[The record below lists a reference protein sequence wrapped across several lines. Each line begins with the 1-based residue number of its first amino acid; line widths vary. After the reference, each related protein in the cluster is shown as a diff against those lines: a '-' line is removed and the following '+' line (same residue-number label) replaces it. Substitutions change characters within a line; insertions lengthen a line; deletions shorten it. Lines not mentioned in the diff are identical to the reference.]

1 MIPENKDKNGR
12 RRSFFGPI
20 LLITI
25 GLIFLGNNLGLIP
38 GEGWEMIWRLW
49 PILLIIAGLNDLV
62 RREGIAWPIL
72 LIGAG
77 VFFLLNNFGPR
88 IWVSWTQIIQLWPV
102 LLIAAGI
109 DLVFK
114 GNSIWFTVGGV
125 VLTLVMVGGSI
136 WIVREGFQI
145 ATDYTEIREVFS
157 EEIRQMEVDLSL
169 GAGELILGSDT
180 PDGVLVFGSITPNKH
195 IDKISTGDSAIQYQ
209 LEHSEPGFYPHTAR
223 WELGLTDDLVADL
236 AVNNGAGEVILSLEK
251 LDLASLD
258 LNQGVGRMVVRLPE
272 MDSDQVLIKQAV
284 GTIHIQIPDN
294 YYVAIDAQNGLSK
307 VDFPADFELE
317 DGYYVSPGANRSNAE
332 LFIVVEQAIGLI
344 NIQYTR

>member
-1 MIPENKDKNGR
+1 MIPENKDKNGK

-88 IWVSWTQIIQLWPV
+88 VWVSWTQIIQLWPV

-114 GNSIWFTVGGV
+114 GESIWYTVTGV
-125 VLTLVMVGGSI
+125 VLTLVLIGGSI
-136 WIVREGFQI
+136 WIVREGFQV
-145 ATDYTEIREVFS
+145 AAGYTEIREVFS
-157 EEIRQMEVDLSL
+157 EEVNQMELDLSL

-180 PDGVLVFGSITPNKH
+180 PDGVLVFGSITPDKH
-195 IDKISTGDSAIQYQ
+195 TDQLSVEGSTILYQ

-236 AVNNGAGEVILSLEK
+236 VVNNGAGEVILSLEK
-251 LDLASLD
+251 LNLASLD

-317 DGYYVSPGANRSNAE
+317 DGYYVSPGASRLNAD
-332 LFIVVEQAIGLI
+332 LLIVVEQAIGLI
-344 NIQYTR
+344 IFQYAR

>member
-1 MIPENKDKNGR
+1 MNSENKYNNGKR
-12 RRSFFGPI
+12 RGFFGPI

-49 PILLIIAGLNDLV
+49 PILLIIAGLNDLI

-88 IWVSWTQIIQLWPV
+88 VWISWTQIIQLWPI

-114 GNSIWFTVGGV
+114 GDSIWFTIAGV
-125 VLTLVMVGGSI
+125 VLTVVLIGGSV
-136 WIVREGFQI
+136 WIVREGFHV
-145 ATDYTEIREVFS
+145 AADYTEIREVFS
-157 EEIRQMEVDLSL
+157 EEVDQMELDISL

-180 PDGVLVFGSITPNKH
+180 LDGVLVFGSITPDKH
-195 IDKISTGDSAIQYQ
+195 TDQISTKGNTILYQ
-209 LEHSEPGFYPHTAR
+209 LEHNEPGIYPHTAR
-223 WELGLTDDLVADL
+223 WELDMTEGLTADL
-236 AVNNGAGEVILSLEK
+236 IVNNGAGEVILSLEK

-258 LNQGVGRMVVRLPE
+258 LNQGVGRLLVRLPE

-284 GTIHIQIPDN
+284 GTILIQIPEN
-294 YYVAIDAQNGLSK
+294 VYVAVDAQNGLSK

-317 DGYYVSPGANRSNAE
+317 DGYYVSPGASYSNAE
-332 LFIVVEQAIGLI
+332 LIIVVEQALGLI
-344 NIQYTR
+344 NIQYSH